1 MDKASR
7 GLFAKCSQKLSE
19 YDRVLQGVI
28 VIASILFLVLL
39 VLQLLQGESF
49 HRRFDEVQTC
59 MFGNCSLMAKRF
71 GINLTSD
78 KSL

>member
-1 MDKASR
+1 MDKTR
-7 GLFAKCSQKLSE
+7 GGFFAKFAQMLSK

-28 VIASILFLVLL
+28 VVASILFLALQL
-39 VLQLLQGESF
+39 VQLLQGESV
-49 HRRFDEVQTC
+49 HRRFDEIQTC
-59 MFGNCSLMAKRF
+59 LFGNCSMMAKRF